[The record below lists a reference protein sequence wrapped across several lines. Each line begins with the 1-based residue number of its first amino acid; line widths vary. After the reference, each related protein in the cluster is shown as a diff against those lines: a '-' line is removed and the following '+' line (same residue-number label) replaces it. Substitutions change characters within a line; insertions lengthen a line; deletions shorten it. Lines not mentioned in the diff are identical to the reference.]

1 MRSIYGPHLSGDGL
15 AFTRDGKYLLSAS
28 WRTKNQLQVW
38 DWARGALH
46 LTLPWGESNVDC
58 RESVEE
64 ASALAP
70 HPQQTYDGGPRL
82 YGVALSGASGLVLA
96 GGSGVNEAKVWH
108 LGEALRLGA
117 AAAGAGAGGS
127 GGGGSTAAP
136 LVATVTGMERG
147 VFALDWCPGGGD
159 VFVLAGGDAP
169 TRVVEVKGVGKGWP
183 PPAPAAQPGAKAGS
197 SGSGSSGALPAGAGA
212 VWGPDGDSLLL
223 DFGVSPSPTS
233 PVRPP
238 RRVLKA
244 QAAAQAAAAS
254 AGGSSS
260 SGSSSSSGALVG
272 GGGGAAGRGSPTPE
286 EKETAHP
293 VVSLFSPGP
302 RSMRKGS
309 AAMRAVSQARE
320 MAAVVGG
327 GGGGCG
333 GGGGAAL
340 ATQEDE
346 DDGEEEE
353 EEVASPEAARG
364 FLSRL

>member
-1 MRSIYGPHLSGDGL
+1 MGNEKVVKVYDEETRAVIASMKSGTMMAGAMSPGAEAPSSGMGAGTGHSNRIFSVVWHPQEGEGNILASGGWDNTVQIWDLRCAPSSPPGSFFFSFHVSLSLPPLPLSFSCCCYFCMLASHTTLIRALPPPPPHARRVGHAVRSIYGPHLSGDGL

-147 VFALDWCPGGGD
+147 VFALDWGPGGGM
-159 VFVLAGGDAP
+159 
-169 TRVVEVKGVGKGWP
+169 
-183 PPAPAAQPGAKAGS
+183 
-197 SGSGSSGALPAGAGA
+197 
-212 VWGPDGDSLLL
+212 
-223 DFGVSPSPTS
+223 
-233 PVRPP
+233 PP
-238 RRVLKA
+238 REWWR
-244 QAAAQAAAAS
+244 
-254 AGGSSS
+254 
-260 SGSSSSSGALVG
+260 
-272 GGGGAAGRGSPTPE
+272 
-286 EKETAHP
+286 
-293 VVSLFSPGP
+293 
-302 RSMRKGS
+302 
-309 AAMRAVSQARE
+309 
-320 MAAVVGG
+320 
-327 GGGGCG
+327 
-333 GGGGAAL
+333 
-340 ATQEDE
+340 
-346 DDGEEEE
+346 
-353 EEVASPEAARG
+353 
-364 FLSRL
+364 